1 MLLALIAAFNMSQ
14 AFRTLGAIMAPPLQA
29 AFGLTPRQLGLFSG
43 AYHFAFGAMQLF
55 MGIGIDLVGI
65 RRTVLATF
73 PLALVGAVLSA
84 LAPGATPLVLAQ
96 VLIGLGCA
104 PTFLVC
110 TVFIARHF
118 APQRFAAISGM
129 TIALGSAGMLLTGT
143 PLAWVIEH
151 GSWRTGFW
159 VLAALGL
166 LAWLWIWRALHEP
179 EQHPVGQ
186 GGERESAAQAMRR
199 FAALFALPHTWG
211 IVVLGS
217 TTYAAVITLRGL
229 WMGPMLTE
237 RYGYSLVQSGNA
249 ALALSLILLV
259 GPVLFGRLDPGP
271 ATRRRWLTG
280 WTLVLAALF
289 SLLAFA
295 RWAWLDLAC
304 MMTIGLASGYIV
316 LQYADVRNAY
326 PAEITGRAMAAFT
339 MAMFMG
345 VAVMQWAT
353 GLIASA
359 ASQAGL
365 EPYAAVMA
373 SIAAWLA
380 LSAVGFALL
389 PQPPRPAA
397 AG

>member
-29 AFGLTPRQLGLFSG
+29 TFGLTPRQLGLFSG

-55 MGIGIDLVGI
+55 MGIGIDLFGI
-65 RRTVLATF
+65 RRTLLATF

-129 TIALGSAGMLLTGT
+129 TIALGSLGMLLTGT
-143 PLAWVIEH
+143 PLAWTIEQ

-159 VLAALGL
+159 MLAALGL
-166 LAWLWIWRALHEP
+166 LAWLWIWRAVHEP
-179 EQHPVGQ
+179 APSRTAAGSERETVGQ
-186 GGERESAAQAMRR
+186 ALRR
-199 FAALFALPHTWG
+199 FGALFALPHTWG

-217 TTYAAVITLRGL
+217 TTYAALITLRGL
-229 WMGPMLTE
+229 WMGPMLVE
-237 RYGYSLVQSGNA
+237 RHGFSLVQSGNA
-249 ALALSLILLV
+249 ALALSLILIV
-259 GPVLFGRLDPGP
+259 APVVFGRRDPGP

-280 WTLVLAALF
+280 WTLVLASLF
-289 SLLAFA
+289 CLLALA
-295 RWAWLDLAC
+295 RWAWLDVGC
-304 MMTIGLASGYIV
+304 MMAIGLASGFIV

-326 PAEITGRAMAAFT
+326 PASITGRAMAAFT

-353 GLIASA
+353 GLIATA
-359 ASQAGL
+359 ASHAGL
-365 EPYAAVMA
+365 EPYATVMVC
-373 SIAAWLA
+373 IAAWLA
-380 LSAVGFALL
+380 LSALGFAFL
-389 PQPPRPAA
+389 PQPPKVPVAA
-397 AG
+397 